1 METEGEYHVS
11 DQPRPWPNIAKE
23 ARDRAAEEAVHGI
36 ALLRAIV
43 DDTVSIE
50 YHRGP
55 SEEYRRVA
63 AALACFYQIARLME
77 SVGAQTRP

>member
-11 DQPRPWPNIAKE
+11 DQPRPWPNVAKE

-36 ALLRAIV
+36 GLLNLAMNE
-43 DDTVSIE
+43 IE
-50 YHRGP
+50 YDGKIEDCERLLI
-55 SEEYRRVA
+55 A
-63 AALACFYQIARLME
+63 KALICFERIARLLE